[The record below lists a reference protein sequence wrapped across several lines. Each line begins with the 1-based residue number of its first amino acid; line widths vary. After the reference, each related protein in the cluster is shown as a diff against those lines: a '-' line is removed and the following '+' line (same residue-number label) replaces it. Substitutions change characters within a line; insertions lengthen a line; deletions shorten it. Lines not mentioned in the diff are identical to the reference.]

1 MAGLV
6 NGTDLIVYVKRFPLG
21 YIPIAFSTSCEL
33 QIESDIID
41 QTNKDSDAWRD
52 IILGARSYTI
62 DVDSLYENNRF
73 GGFMDMFTNLDNAL
87 EVDFEFKLRP
97 TSDKKYNGKGLIV
110 SLVLKGDTEV
120 GAEYKM
126 FLAGNGSL
134 TEL

>member
-1 MAGLV
+1 
-6 NGTDLIVYVKRFPLG
+6 
-21 YIPIAFSTSCEL
+21 
-33 QIESDIID
+33 
-41 QTNKDSDAWRD
+41 
-52 IILGARSYTI
+52 
-62 DVDSLYENNRF
+62 
-73 GGFMDMFTNLDNAL
+73 MDMFTNLDDAL